1 MYQLAIFD
9 LDGTLLDTLDDLADS
24 VNRALSEYGLPP
36 RTREEVRDATGTG
49 TDNLIRLS
57 VPEGTPAEI
66 TAQVTKFYRRWYGE
80 HYNVKTKPYE
90 HIREMLDALQE
101 GGCHI
106 AVLTNKMEDV
116 AQELC
121 ASHLEFL
128 PDLIVRGQKAGMP
141 LKPDPAPVLAI
152 MEEAGIGRE
161 QTIYIGDSEV
171 DVATARNTGIK
182 CMSCTWGFRS
192 RAQLVE
198 AGAENI
204 LDTPLLLVTEILK

>member
-90 HIREMLDALQE
+90 HIREMLDALRA
-101 GGCHI
+101 GGCRI

-192 RAQLVE
+192 RTQLVE

-204 LDTPLLLVTEILK
+204 LDTPLLLVREILK

>member
-24 VNRALSEYGLPP
+24 VNMALSEYGLPP

-128 PDLIVRGQKAGMP
+128 PDLIVHIP
-141 LKPDPAPVLAI
+141 H
-152 MEEAGIGRE
+152 GR
-161 QTIYIGDSEV
+161 
-171 DVATARNTGIK
+171 VAK
-182 CMSCTWGFRS
+182 L
-192 RAQLVE
+192 Q
-198 AGAENI
+198 
-204 LDTPLLLVTEILK
+204 ILKMLRKQIQLFPKFS